1 MQEDSKEYSVGQVV
15 YIILDAKKQVLPV
28 QIAEVIK
35 KYTLSGEQIQYK
47 VIMPQKN
54 SSGRTYDL
62 SELSSKVFETIEGVQ
77 EYLTGI
83 FQQQI
88 SQIMEKATMQSYFF
102 KGNEKEEVGGDM
114 TQQEESGGEVVE
126 KEIADVDKD
135 LSGELEEEDRI
146 IRDSNGAVIGK
157 IGKISG

>member
-1 MQEDSKEYSVGQVV
+1 MQENSKEYSVGQIV

-47 VIMPQKN
+47 VMMPQKN

-62 SELSSKVFETIEGVQ
+62 NELSNKVFETIEGVQ
-77 EYLTGI
+77 EYLTEI

-102 KGNEKEEVGGDM
+102 ETKDKDDSKDSPNA
-114 TQQEESGGEVVE
+114 EESSGDVVE
-126 KEIADVDKD
+126 KEISEVDKD
-135 LSGELEEEDRI
+135 LSGELEDEERL